1 MGIESNIVTLCIRCH
16 AEMDNGKEGGIL
28 REECRSYLRGI
39 YAGWSEQQVTYDKWK
54 GVFG

>member
-28 REECRSYLRGI
+28 REECKSYLRGI
-39 YAGWSEQQVTYDKWK
+39 YAGWNEEQAKYDKWE